1 MPVIERVAWDHYTA
15 EEIAYRFPK
24 VTLKYGSQVIVM
36 ENQWAIFFR
45 DGKAYDV
52 FGPGRHTITSDNVP
66 LLTAALKALRIIGD
80 IFDCEVVFVSN
91 SQFRANF
98 GGTAYSAPSGDIKYQ
113 AELGFFGYMLYKVE
127 DAKLFVIEFFG
138 NRGSSTS
145 ADVQN
150 YIRGF
155 INERII
161 NEFGSHDIF
170 TVVKSVDATTEK
182 VTLKISDEAARVG
195 LKVIDC
201 VFEGVKI
208 PEEARRFASGLGA
221 QAMVMQ
227 YMKETA
233 TELKGSEGGGAAA
246 AGLGAGMGL
255 TMPYMMAQQM
265 QQAQAAA
272 QAQQLVICQSCG
284 AKNPVGTKFCGSC
297 GASLAPQ
304 AKVVC
309 PKCKAENP
317 AGMKFCGSCGG
328 PLPQQAGAAGPAGSE
343 VTCPKC
349 NTKNPAGTKFC
360 GNCGEKLG

>member
-1 MPVIERVAWDHYTA
+1 
-15 EEIAYRFPK
+15 
-24 VTLKYGSQVIVM
+24 
-36 ENQWAIFFR
+36 
-45 DGKAYDV
+45 
-52 FGPGRHTITSDNVP
+52 
-66 LLTAALKALRIIGD
+66 
-80 IFDCEVVFVSN
+80 
-91 SQFRANF
+91 
-98 GGTAYSAPSGDIKYQ
+98 
-113 AELGFFGYMLYKVE
+113 MLYKVE
-127 DAKLFVIEFFG
+127 EPKLFVMEFFG
-138 NRGSSTS
+138 NRGASTS
-145 ADVQN
+145 SDVEN

-170 TVVKSVDATTEK
+170 TVVKNVDSTTDK
-182 VTLKISDEAARVG
+182 VTLKIGDEAARIG

-208 PEEARRFASGLGA
+208 PEEARRFASGMGS

-265 QQAQAAA
+265 QQT
-272 QAQQLVICQSCG
+272 QQGQQVVICQSCG
-284 AKNPVGTKFCGSC
+284 AKNPVGTKFCGTC
-297 GASLAPQ
+297 GASLVPA
-304 AKVVC
+304 AKIVC

-317 AGMKFCGSCGG
+317 AGTKFCGNCGS
-328 PLPQQAGAAGPAGSE
+328 PLTQQPAPTGTE
-343 VTCPKC
+343 ITCSKC
-349 NTKNPAGTKFC
+349 GTKNPEGTKFC